1 MSDTGWK
8 YGTTSSVI
16 TTGSYDWANP
26 DLAKLSDNQFSVSTI
41 TGANNTHI
49 LKIHGFGLSIPLN
62 STIDGM
68 EVGIAMKSNGSD
80 VKEKI
85 VQIHTT
91 SLIGSNLATNQ
102 AIPTSSTPFSYGS
115 STNGWG
121 ASLTTGIVNDDNFG
135 IAFVAGS
142 ATEGTTVSVDVITIK
157 VYYTE
162 VLTPVVGQKYALPPF
177 RRS

>member
-8 YGTTSSVI
+8 YGTTYSVI
-16 TTGSYDWANP
+16 ATGSYDWANP
-26 DLAKLSDNQFSVSTI
+26 NLAELSDNQFAVSTI
-41 TGANNTHI
+41 TGPDNTYI
-49 LKIHGFGLSIPLN
+49 LKIHGFGLSIPSN
-62 STIDGM
+62 STINGM

-80 VKEKI
+80 VREKT

-115 STNGWG
+115 STEIWG
-121 ASLTTGIVNDDNFG
+121 TSLTASIVNDNNFG

-162 VLTPVVGQKYALPPF
+162 NLTPVVGQKYALPPF